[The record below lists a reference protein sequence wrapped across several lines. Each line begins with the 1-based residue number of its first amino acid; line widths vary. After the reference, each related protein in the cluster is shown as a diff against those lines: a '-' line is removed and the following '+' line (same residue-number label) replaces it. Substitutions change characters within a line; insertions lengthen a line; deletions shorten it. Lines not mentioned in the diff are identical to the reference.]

1 MVGIHRLIGPLYT
14 FVLLFHLNHNF
25 LLLYFALAIRC
36 MDFCHALTSQGLAFS
51 FSLSLV
57 SNFSFSLDT
66 RKMALDTENETTPKK
81 RKSPSTIRRNARR
94 REEFRLKKQNPAAP
108 ESSARPL
115 RHLPSPTAPSGR
127 RQVTTVGRNPSVPS
141 FSQLDGTPSPSPS
154 PATPVPP
161 PPSTTSTNIIMISTL
176 PPTTALH
183 PLWWSPTA
191 SMKVLSTMLL
201 KVICLQVMLFQLDTA
216 RSVLVRPSGHQHGS
230 WKNRSALSSGSIAT
244 NALASAQTA

>member
-1 MVGIHRLIGPLYT
+1 MTAPMSVGDS
-14 FVLLFHLNHNF
+14 
-25 LLLYFALAIRC
+25 ALAIKC
-36 MDFCHALTSQGLAFS
+36 MDFCRALTSQGLAFS

-94 REEFRLKKQNPAAP
+94 REEFRLKKQNPAVP

-154 PATPVPP
+154 PAAPLSPP
-161 PPSTTSTNIIMISTL
+161 LSTTSTN
-176 PPTTALH
+176 A
-183 PLWWSPTA
+183 
-191 SMKVLSTMLL
+191 LSTMRE
-201 KVICLQVMLFQLDTA
+201 QLYCFHYNHC
-216 RSVLVRPSGHQHGS
+216 RY
-230 WKNRSALSSGSIAT
+230 
-244 NALASAQTA
+244 